1 MPPPTSIKAIAIQ
14 VTGHAQALPREAGDW
29 GGVGLFCAVAPG
41 AVISI
46 QEVPCLRVFF
56 WQASN
61 KLSREVVGWMLGSYT
76 ALGRLLEIED
86 RPTFH
91 GSWFRLV

>member
-14 VTGHAQALPREAGDW
+14 VTGHAQALPCEAG
-29 GGVGLFCAVAPG
+29 GGGEGLFFAVASG

-46 QEVPCLRVFF
+46 QEVPCLRLFF

-76 ALGRLLEIED
+76 ALGRLLELEG

-91 GSWFRLV
+91 GSWFRLG

>member
-1 MPPPTSIKAIAIQ
+1 MAIQ
-14 VTGHAQALPREAGDW
+14 VTGHAQALPREAGGW
-29 GGVGLFCAVAPG
+29 GEGLFFAVASG

-56 WQASN
+56 WQVSN
-61 KLSREVVGWMLGSYT
+61 KLSRGDVGWVLGSYT
-76 ALGRLLEIED
+76 ALGRLLELED

-91 GSWFRLV
+91 GSWFRLG